1 MKTQIKTFF
10 TQFSAVL
17 LFAILIAGCAKEDV
31 ATVSEQDD
39 FLNELITSLEDA
51 ESMEEGIELRSKYKR
66 STFYTLRAALKCTGL
81 SGVMKNRDLT
91 LFAPDDA
98 AFAKLGLDKNNICDA
113 FDTET
118 LTNILTYHVF
128 GERILVVRPGSL
140 TMFNGAPANIISKPI
155 SIRGDY
161 YKRYLINGSRLIGRG
176 KCRGIKTFVI
186 NNVILPPSSNIVE
199 AAQATDKF
207 SVLVQAILAA
217 DPGVEEAL
225 SAPGA
230 GVTVFAPTN
239 QAFFDLL
246 AALNLASLDDVVA
259 ALGVEGLTKV
269 LQYHV
274 VPAVAYS
281 TDLVDGAELPTLQ
294 GETIMVDLENL
305 QLGDKSGAPTGLVAD
320 CLDIVASNGI
330 VHTIDRILLPQE
342 ILDALGL

>member
-1 MKTQIKTFF
+1 M
-10 TQFSAVL
+10 L
-17 LFAILIAGCAKEDV
+17 AIFVAGCAKEDV
-31 ATVSEQDD
+31 TTINEQDD
-39 FLNELITSLEDA
+39 FLTELIASLENA
-51 ESMEEGIELRSKYKR
+51 EPMEEGVELRSRYKR

-81 SGVMKNRDLT
+81 SGVLKNRDLT
-91 LFAPDDA
+91 IFAPDDA
-98 AFAKLGLDKNNICDA
+98 AFAKLGLDKDNICDA
-113 FDTET
+113 FDKET

-140 TMFNGAPANIISKPI
+140 TMLNGSPANIISKPI

-161 YKRYLINGSRLIGRG
+161 FKRYLINGSRLIGRG

-186 NNVILPPSSNIVE
+186 NGVLLPPSSNIVE
-199 AAQATDKF
+199 AASATDKF
-207 SVLVQAILAA
+207 SVLVQAVLAA
-217 DPGVEEAL
+217 DPGVAEAL

-239 QAFFDLL
+239 QAFLDLL
-246 AALNLASLDDVVA
+246 AALNLASLEDAVA

-294 GETIMVDLENL
+294 GETITVDLENL
-305 QLGDKSGAPTGLVAD
+305 QLLDKSGAPTGLVGD

-342 ILDALGL
+342 IIDALGL